1 MEPLKEKKKPFDTE
15 PISPVKVSTF
25 YNRQRKFGAKKEP
38 TVNEK
43 TDFSKTNIE
52 DLLLA

>member
-15 PISPVKVSTF
+15 PISPVK
-25 YNRQRKFGAKKEP
+25 RKFGAKKEP